1 MFNKE
6 ESKKNKKC
14 KVENKISFKRIGTFI
29 LTATLINS
37 LSSVKAEN
45 IDYHE
50 ALYNYGKRVEE
61 YMETRE
67 YDMDFFK
74 LYHTGRFIINNNEI
88 KKDRVFI
95 VAGYVNNELE
105 LSLYTA
111 STGKVDLLTGKE
123 INYENPKLIPLIQ
136 TSFFEKLLNKK
147 LIIVEDRYMH
157 FDMER
162 KNEIID
168 ELYNWDGLAH
178 SLTPETDAFENKVLL
193 ERNSYEEKRYN

>member
-1 MFNKE
+1 
-6 ESKKNKKC
+6 
-14 KVENKISFKRIGTFI
+14 
-29 LTATLINS
+29 
-37 LSSVKAEN
+37 
-45 IDYHE
+45 
-50 ALYNYGKRVEE
+50 
-61 YMETRE
+61 METRE

-74 LYHTGRFIINNNEI
+74 LNNNEI

-136 TSFFEKLLNKK
+136 TSFFENLLNKK
-147 LIIVEDRYMH
+147 LIIVEDRYMY